1 MSFNFDIPYFNQD
14 NEKKLTLGLEIW
26 QIFIVLTLILTTAS
40 SLMWFTNLQP
50 QSFKQEY
57 LIVDKTKSEIYNQI
71 QATKTAM
78 ENVDRSNKI
87 NKTITTPCYSDTSI
101 DQSSNKDLQTQI
113 ISYEKNIDQI
123 LINLNSKIS
132 GLKNSEIISF
142 AQEGLNYVVESKT
155 DLEKTDIY
163 TGYLQKVQQ
172 ESIKLCQATLEN
184 VNSYTDSLTSISKNP
199 ITSNYETSLNDDVKN
214 LIQTSILIQEKVKK
228 DGVIDQ
234 EYRKSFIESLIKIV
248 TFRPTA
254 AQLLSSSQI
263 KYRIFMNKLEEVENW
278 QKGYLQNNDA
288 KNFPT
293 VWVLTKNQN

>member
-1 MSFNFDIPYFNQD
+1 MSYNFSIPYFQTD
-14 NEKKLTLGLEIW
+14 KERKLSLGLEVW

-71 QATKTAM
+71 QAAKASM
-78 ENVDRSNKI
+78 ENLDRSNKI
-87 NKTITTPCYSDTSI
+87 NKQVATPCYVDSSI

-113 ISYEKNIDQI
+113 ISYEKNVDQS

-132 GLKNSEIISF
+132 GLKNSQIISF
-142 AQEGLNYVVESKT
+142 AQAGLNYVVESKT

-163 TGYLQKVQQ
+163 TAYLQKVQQ
-172 ESIKLCQATLEN
+172 ESIKLCKATLEN
-184 VNSYTDSLTSISKNP
+184 ADSYTDSLASISKNP
-199 ITSNYETSLNDDVKN
+199 ITSNYDTSLHDDVNN
-214 LIQTSILIQEKVKK
+214 LIQTSIAIQEKVKK
-228 DGVIDQ
+228 DGLIDQ
-234 EYRKSFIESLIKIV
+234 ENRKSFIESLSKIV
-248 TFRPTA
+248 SFRPTVD
-254 AQLLSSSQI
+254 QLLSSSQI
-263 KYRIFMNKLEEVENW
+263 KYRIFMSKLEELENW
-278 QKGYLQNNDA
+278 QKGYLQNNNA